1 MLKQYYFLCGLPR
14 AGNTLLASLINQ
26 NPKITLTANS
36 IVPEIIYQIASLKK
50 TEIYKNFPDWKSLD
64 NVILNVFD
72 NYYKNYKAEHIID
85 RGPWGTPQN
94 LEYAKGLFDKPKFII
109 LVRSVVECLTSF
121 LRMENVNGTKLTDV
135 TWNDF
140 EKLDLRSDELM
151 SDDGVFGKH
160 ILAIENLK
168 DEENVLYLN
177 YNNLVKYPLETLEKI
192 YKFLNVEKYQY
203 THYQNKKYVKL
214 QAHRFT
220 KLEQLNING
229 IRYDDSIM
237 IGKDMHT
244 IKTDRIRPSV
254 YKVENFIT
262 QKIVEKYKEQIDY
275 IEQFV

>member
-1 MLKQYYFLCGLPR
+1 MFIQNSKQVIGETLVKNNYYFLCGLPR

-36 IVPEIIYQIASLKK
+36 IVPEIMYQIASLKK
-50 TEIYKNFPDWKSLD
+50 TETYKNFPDWQSLD

-94 LEYAKGLFDKPKFII
+94 LEYVKGLFDEPKFIV
-109 LVRSVVECLTSF
+109 LVRSVIECLTSF
-121 LRMENVNGTKLTDV
+121 LRMENVNVED
-135 TWNDF
+135 
-140 EKLDLRSDELM
+140 LDLRSDELM
-151 SDDGVFGKH
+151 SGVFGKH

-177 YNNLVKYPLETLEKI
+177 YNNLVKYPLEALEKI
-192 YKFLNVEKYQY
+192 YKFLNVEKYQ
-203 THYQNKKYVKL
+203 L
-214 QAHRFT
+214 HRFT
-220 KLEQLNING
+220 ELEQLNING
-229 IRYDDSIM
+229 IKYDDSIM
-237 IGKDMHT
+237 IGQDMHT
-244 IKTDRIRPSV
+244 IKTDRIKPSI

-262 QKIVEKYKEQIDY
+262 QRIVKKYKEQIDY